1 MKPYKRERWNSL
13 WKERNN
19 ICVVCL
25 LCTGCYT
32 FLDKKIPCH
41 VKTLKLS
48 ETFFLSNVD
57 NATCFTISHNLPNGF
72 YFEDNR
78 FSFPF
83 HYILLYTSS
92 YLNRKHSLYRVVST
106 SKRWEI
112 VIKLPFR
119 KYPIEKKEFN
129 KQLYLYYMRILI
141 HSFSYKIEAIL
152 K

>member
-1 MKPYKRERWNSL
+1 MTFDDDSPIVKTFNDEIFQTFAYYVPFRKHEHFFSNHMKPYKRERWNSL

-78 FSFPF
+78 FFFPIPLHSIIHFIVSKPKTQFVSCSF
-83 HYILLYTSS
+83 Y
-92 YLNRKHSLYRVVST
+92 
-106 SKRWEI
+106 
-112 VIKLPFR
+112 
-119 KYPIEKKEFN
+119 
-129 KQLYLYYMRILI
+129 Q
-141 HSFSYKIEAIL
+141 
-152 K
+152 